1 MRYSGGYSIQELF
14 RWIIVFKELLIM
26 SGKREYGDYQTPI
39 DFAEKVCHYLK
50 DFRHLEPSVIVE
62 PTCGLGSFLK
72 SSLLFDAKEYYGIEI
87 NPKYC
92 EICRD
97 SIKDDRVHIINSDF
111 FAFSSKT
118 LIKDKRQILVIGNP
132 PWVTNSTLSSLGSDN
147 LPIKA
152 NFKRL
157 KGIDAITGAS
167 NFDICEYIILQL
179 IASFRGTNTT
189 IAMLCKTSVAR
200 NVFVEMKRTYTEY
213 VSCDIL
219 EFDAKKVFGISAS
232 ACLLVIDL
240 STNNFSDDICNVYS
254 FYEPQKIRSSFGYVG
269 GKFYSNLSTGG
280 EDFSGSC
287 CFEWRQ
293 GVKHDCSKV
302 MELTMQN
309 GTLQNGKKDEVQIED
324 DIVFPLIK
332 SSMFKSPVIHSF
344 SKFVI
349 VTQKKAR
356 EDTEHLEQEVPKT
369 WEYLN
374 DNIELFEKRKS
385 SIYHGA
391 PLFSMFGV
399 GDYSYSKYKVGVS
412 GFYKQPLFSVLY
424 SDDNKPVMTDDTS
437 YFICFQTYDMAY
449 VSMLIL
455 NSNLVQQYL
464 MNIAFLDAKRP
475 YTKKVLSRLSFQKI
489 LSVLQYEDLKE
500 TERTLSLEEHLTR
513 EMFFRFKG
521 LSAPHQL
528 NQLLLQQ
535 A

>member
-1 MRYSGGYSIQELF
+1 
-14 RWIIVFKELLIM
+14 M

-39 DFAEKVCHYLK
+39 DFAEKICRYLK
-50 DFRHLEPSVIVE
+50 DYHHIRPTAVVE
-62 PTCGLGSFLK
+62 PTCGVGNFLK
-72 SSLLFDAKEYYGIEI
+72 SSLLFDANEYYGIEI
-87 NPKYC
+87 NPEYC
-92 EICRD
+92 ERCRNFIDD
-97 SIKDDRVHIINSDF
+97 SKVNVINTDF
-111 FAFSSKT
+111 FEFSSKD

-132 PWVTNSTLSSLGSDN
+132 PWITNSTLSVLSSDN
-147 LPIKA
+147 LPVKA
-152 NFKRL
+152 NFKKL

-167 NFDICEYIILQL
+167 NFDICEYIILKL
-179 IASFRGTNTT
+179 INEYMNTNT
-189 IAMLCKTSVAR
+189 IISMLCKTSVAR
-200 NVFVEMKRTYTEY
+200 NVFKELKRKYIAF

-219 EFDAKKVFGISAS
+219 EFDASKIFGINTS
-232 ACLLVIDL
+232 ACVLVILL
-240 STNNFSDDICNVYS
+240 SDKLLSSDICNVYDFECPDIIKS
-254 FYEPQKIRSSFGYVG
+254 QFGYLNG
-269 GKFYSNLSTGG
+269 QFYSNLDTDIVNFDGR
-280 EDFSGSC
+280 C

-437 YFICFQTYDMAY
+437 YFICFDSYDLAY
-449 VSMLIL
+449 VAMLLL
-455 NSNLVQQYL
+455 NSKKVQGFL
-464 MNIAFLDAKRP
+464 KSITFLDAKRP
-475 YTKKVLSRLSFQKI
+475 YTKKVLERIDFFKI
-489 LSVLQYEDLKE
+489 VNSLIFDELKRTEQDLNLPYYV
-500 TERTLSLEEHLTR
+500 TLSMYDTFKSFLSTGQ
-513 EMFFRFKG
+513 MRF
-521 LSAPHQL
+521 A
-528 NQLLLQQ
+528 
-535 A
+535 